1 MEFMHVSELMAM
13 TPRECIEHDLFQ
25 TEKRINELKLKIN
38 LFNKELSFFESN
50 KKELELSLQKYTK
63 KGE

>member
-25 TEKRINELKLKIN
+25 TEKRINELESKIKT
-38 LFNKELSFFESN
+38 LRQELSFFESN